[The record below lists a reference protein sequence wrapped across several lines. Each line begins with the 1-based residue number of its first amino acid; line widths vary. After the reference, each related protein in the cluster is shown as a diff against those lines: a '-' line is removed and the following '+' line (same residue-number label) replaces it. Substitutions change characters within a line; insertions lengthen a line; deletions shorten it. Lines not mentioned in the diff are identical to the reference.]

1 MSPYETFDVAV
12 DGGNLRVARWGDAAD
27 PVVFAIH
34 GVTANHTS
42 WALVAKELDGR
53 ACVVAPD
60 LRGRGRSGGLPG
72 PYGMGAHADDLVA
85 VADHLGL
92 DQVPL
97 AGHSMGAYV
106 AASTAARH
114 PDRVSSVL
122 LIDGGIPLPVPPGL
136 TVDQLLQAI
145 IGPAMARLSMTF
157 ETPEAYREYWRPHPA
172 LAEDWGPAIE
182 NYVDY
187 DLIKDGDVYRSSVSI
202 DAVRGDSEDMLL
214 TDSGGDFA
222 RVKCPLGLLRAP
234 RGLFNEETPLI
245 SDAMLSDA
253 LAAAPELQD
262 LGMIPDVNHYTLSL
276 SKPGAAFVA
285 DAIEKQLLS

>member
-1 MSPYETFDVAV
+1 MKYETFDVAV
-12 DGGNLRVARWGDAAD
+12 AGGDLRVARWGDPSHPA
-27 PVVFAIH
+27 VFAIH

-42 WALVAKELDGR
+42 WAIIAEELEGR
-53 ACVVAPD
+53 ACLVAPD

-72 PYGMGAHADDLVA
+72 PHGMGSHASDLIA

-92 DQVPL
+92 DEFPL

-157 ETPEAYREYWRPHPA
+157 ESPAAYREYWRVHPA

-182 NYVDY
+182 AYVDY
-187 DLIKDGDVYRSSVSI
+187 DLVKDGDVYRSSVSI

-214 TDSGGDFA
+214 TDSGADFA
-222 RVKCPLGLLRAP
+222 KVKCPIGLLRAP

-245 SDAMLSDA
+245 SEAMVADAVGAASD
-253 LAAAPELQD
+253 LQD

-276 SKPGAAFVA
+276 SKLGAQFVA
-285 DAIEKQLLS
+285 KMIEQHLLP

>member
-1 MSPYETFDVAV
+1 MTYETFDVAV
-12 DGGNLRVARWGDAAD
+12 AGGDLRVARWGDPAD

-42 WALVAKELDGR
+42 WSIIAEELDGR
-53 ACVVAPD
+53 VCLVAPD

-72 PYGMGAHADDLVA
+72 PYGMGVHAADLIA

-92 DQVPL
+92 DQFPL

-106 AASTAARH
+106 AASTAARY

-182 NYVDY
+182 AYVDY
-187 DLIKDGDVYRSSVSI
+187 DLVKDGDTYRSSVSI

-214 TDSGGDFA
+214 TDSGADFA
-222 RVKCPLGLLRAP
+222 KVKCPISLLRAP
-234 RGLFNEETPLI
+234 RGLFNEESPLI
-245 SDAMLSDA
+245 SDTMVTDA
-253 LAAAPELQD
+253 VAAAPDLQD

-276 SKPGAAFVA
+276 SKPGAQFVA
-285 DAIEKQLLS
+285 QTIKKTLLP

>member
-1 MSPYETFDVAV
+1 MNYETFDVAV
-12 DGGNLRVARWGDAAD
+12 AGGELRVARWGDTND
-27 PVVFAIH
+27 PVVFGIH

-42 WALVAKELDGR
+42 WALIAEQLDGR
-53 ACVVAPD
+53 VCLVAPD

-92 DQVPL
+92 DQIPL

-106 AASTAARH
+106 SASTAARF

-122 LIDGGIPLPVPPGL
+122 LIDGGIPLPIPPGL

-157 ETPEAYREYWRPHPA
+157 ETPDAYREYWRPHPA
-172 LAEDWGPAIE
+172 LADDWGPAIE
-182 NYVDY
+182 AYVDY
-187 DLIKDGDVYRSSVSI
+187 DLIKDGETYRSSVSI

-214 TDSGGDFA
+214 TDSGADFA
-222 RVKCPLGLLRAP
+222 KVKCPIGLLRAP

-245 SDAMLSDA
+245 SDAMLADA
-253 LAAAPELQD
+253 LAAAPELKD

-276 SKPGAAFVA
+276 SESGAAFVA
-285 DAIEKQLLS
+285 DAIAKHLLP